1 MSHTV
6 WMTEWPTLGWFNL
19 KHDLYGLTVG
29 IHWTNLLSTNFSLK
43 SSIDQSS
50 GPNWDGSIPV
60 FPDPPSHHDGHQ
72 WMNIGRYEEGGL
84 GRILGLRK
92 QHDREFCIYSIC
104 SKYEWPAGTDKI
116 NTKRSLL
123 LWSKDQE
130 KGGPMV
136 ESHLSNSC
144 SSYDKL
150 CPHP

>member
-1 MSHTV
+1 MNHTAWV
-6 WMTEWPTLGWFNL
+6 TEWPMLGWFNL
-19 KHDLYGLTVG
+19 KHDLYGLAVG
-29 IHWTNLLSTNFSLK
+29 IRWTNLLSTNFSLK

-60 FPDPPSHHDGHQ
+60 FPGPPSHHDGHQ

-92 QHDREFCIYSIC
+92 QHDSDFRVYSIC
-104 SKYEWPAGTDKI
+104 SEYEWPAGTDKI

>member
-6 WMTEWPTLGWFNL
+6 WVTEWPTLGWFKL
-19 KHDLYGLTVG
+19 KQDLYGLAVG

-60 FPDPPSHHDGHQ
+60 FPGSPSHHDGHQ

-92 QHDREFCIYSIC
+92 QHASDFCVYSIC
-104 SKYEWPAGTDKI
+104 SEYEWPAGTDKI

-136 ESHLSNSC
+136 ENHLSNSC